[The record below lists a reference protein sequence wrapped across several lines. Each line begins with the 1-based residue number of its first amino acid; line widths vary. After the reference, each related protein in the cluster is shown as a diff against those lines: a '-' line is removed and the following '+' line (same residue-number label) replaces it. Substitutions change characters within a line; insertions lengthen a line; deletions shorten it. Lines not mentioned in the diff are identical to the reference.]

1 MSKKVLILTTSLRHG
16 SNSDALAEQFAKG
29 AEDAGHSVET
39 VSLRDKNLQFCRGCL
54 ACQNT
59 GTCVIKDDVAPLL
72 DQIRTADVLVFATPI
87 YFYEMSGQM
96 KVLLDRTNPLYPVEY
111 AFRDVYLLATA
122 AEPEE
127 RAVDGAVDGL
137 NGWIACFEKVRL
149 AGVVR
154 GVGAD
159 APSKIQDNPALSQAY
174 EMGRQV

>member
-16 SNSDALAEQFAKG
+16 SNSGALAEQFARG
-29 AEDAGHSVET
+29 AAEAGHSVEA
-39 VSLRDKNLQFCRGCL
+39 VSLREKDLQFCRGCL
-54 ACQNT
+54 ACQDT
-59 GTCVIKDDVAPLL
+59 GKCVIRDDVAPLL
-72 DQIRTADVLVFATPI
+72 EQVRTADVLVFATPI

-122 AEPEE
+122 AEPGES
-127 RAVDGAVDGL
+127 AMDGAVNGL
-137 NGWIACFEKVRL
+137 TGWIACFGKARL

-159 APSKIQDNPALSQAY
+159 GPNTVQDSPAMAQAY
-174 EMGRQV
+174 EMGRRA

>member
-1 MSKKVLILTTSLRHG
+1 MSKKVLMITTSLRHG

-29 AEDAGHSVET
+29 AEAAGHSVET

-54 ACQNT
+54 TCQNT
-59 GTCVIKDDVAPLL
+59 GACVIKDDVAPVLE
-72 DQIRTADVLVFATPI
+72 QIRTADVLVFATPI

-96 KVLLDRTNPLYPVEY
+96 KVLLDRTDPLYPVEY
-111 AFRDVYLLATA
+111 TFRDVYLLATA

-127 RAVDGAVDGL
+127 SAVDGAVNGL
-137 NGWIACFEKVRL
+137 NGWIACFEKARL

-159 APSKIQDNPALSQAY
+159 APNTIQDNPALAQAY
-174 EMGRQV
+174 EMGRRV